1 MRNVRAASRIAVSTA
16 AILAAAFASV
26 AARAAAA
33 PELGGQWIGNSSID
47 GQRSVS
53 RATLSLAGVDSDGTT
68 LRIEDASTCTL
79 RKGKYSAAS
88 EGSWTLSFSDAS
100 GGDSCKRL
108 AAGTFALRRGERPKQ
123 LYLEA
128 TYQSADGAQAVRRAI
143 FNRYP

>member
-1 MRNVRAASRIAVSTA
+1 MKNVRAASRVTVLTA
-16 AILAAAFASV
+16 MILAGAFGIVS
-26 AARAAAA
+26 ARAAAT
-33 PELGGQWIGNSSID
+33 PELSGQWIGNSSID

-53 RATLSLAGVDSDGTT
+53 RATLSVAGADSDGTT
-68 LRIEDASTCTL
+68 LRIEDANTCTL

-88 EGSWTLSFSDAS
+88 EGNWTLSFSDAS
-100 GGDSCKRL
+100 GGDGCKRL

-128 TYQSADGAQAVRRAI
+128 TYQNADGAQAVRRAI